1 MQTSSRRSRWLSAS
15 TSPEL
20 GSGAL
25 ASLRASRWRRR
36 AIAVGLVSTLFLLQ
50 AIPAA
55 GAILRGRDI
64 PLPLAVGAA
73 NFLLVPILVSIVDRL
88 LARRWSSIVS
98 RLMFAAAVVAIAGGT
113 MSSLMWSGV
122 IPRVARKFADVDR
135 PIGTALGSFGTGAV
149 LSILVVGA
157 WSLAAVFPRVV
168 EEEKIRAL
176 QVANLELEAA
186 QLRAQGE
193 LARLRGQLE
202 PHFLLNTLNL
212 ISGLIGMDVEK
223 ARRTIVNLGDLLRD
237 ALELHGECQSVDDEL
252 QWLERYCEILA
263 ARHGPTLAFEW
274 DVEPQ
279 ARAACLPRL
288 LLQPLVENAIVH
300 GALRAAGKGVVA
312 VRVRMP
318 TAERVEISVEDNGP
332 GLAEPTRAGAVGI
345 ANVRR
350 RLELTRPDA
359 TFTLESGT
367 TGTRAR
373 LSLVHEIH
381 VSGEGKR

>member
-1 MQTSSRRSRWLSAS
+1 MQTLSRRSRALSAS
-15 TSPEL
+15 TSPAL
-20 GSGAL
+20 GSSGPP
-25 ASLRASRWRRR
+25 SLRTSRWRRR
-36 AIAVGLVSTLFLLQ
+36 AIAAGLVATLFLVQ

-55 GAILRGRDI
+55 SALLRGRDI
-64 PLPLAVGAA
+64 PLPLAIGAA
-73 NFLLVPILVSIVDRL
+73 NFLLVPILVSIIDRL

-98 RLMFAAAVVAIAGGT
+98 RLMFAAAAAAIAGGT
-113 MSSLMWSGV
+113 LSSLMWSGV

-135 PIGTALGSFGTGAV
+135 PIGTAFGSFGTGAV

-168 EEEKIRAL
+168 EEEKTRAL

-212 ISGLIGMDVEK
+212 ISGLVGMDVEK

-263 ARHGPTLAFEW
+263 ARHGPTLVFEW
-274 DVEPQ
+274 DVEPR

-300 GALRAAGKGVVA
+300 GALRAEGKGAVV

-332 GLAEPTRAGAVGI
+332 GLAESTRAGAVGI

-359 TFTLESGT
+359 TFALESDT
-367 TGTRAR
+367 TGTRAC

-381 VSGEGKR
+381 VPGEGKR